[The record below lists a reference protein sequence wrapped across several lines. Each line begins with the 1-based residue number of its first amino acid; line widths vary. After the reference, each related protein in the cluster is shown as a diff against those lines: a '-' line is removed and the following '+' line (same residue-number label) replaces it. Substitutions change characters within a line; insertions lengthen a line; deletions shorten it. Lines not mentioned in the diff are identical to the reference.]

1 MTRHTVL
8 AGFALAAVVALG
20 SFSSATDQPLRPTQ
34 AASAPNGFPVT
45 RSSRPLDEE
54 AERIKRLTVSLEQS
68 RAAAEQNETERHVG
82 LSRQDGAAGSGGA
95 LGHGAG
101 RRGCARIGGHVSRV
115 GLSGALDAQGGRGR
129 ARGKPPRAIRCGPVT
144 FPCSLPH
151 ARQPSEA
158 FDHRKKVA
166 VTHTLI

>member
-34 AASAPNGFPVT
+34 TASAPNGFPVT

-68 RAAAEQNETERHVG
+68 RAAAEKNLLLLRTSAITRPS
-82 LSRQDGAAGSGGA
+82 SRQAAACNPLRPGNIPMFAAARAPAFGG
-95 LGHGAG
+95 L
-101 RRGCARIGGHVSRV
+101 
-115 GLSGALDAQGGRGR
+115 
-129 ARGKPPRAIRCGPVT
+129 
-144 FPCSLPH
+144 
-151 ARQPSEA
+151 
-158 FDHRKKVA
+158 
-166 VTHTLI
+166 